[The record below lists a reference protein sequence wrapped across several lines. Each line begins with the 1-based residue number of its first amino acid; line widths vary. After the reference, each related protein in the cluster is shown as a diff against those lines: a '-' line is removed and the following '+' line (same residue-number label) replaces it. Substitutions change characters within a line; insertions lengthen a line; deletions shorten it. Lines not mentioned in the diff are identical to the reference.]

1 MLKKLIKF
9 ISLTIA
15 GILLISGD
23 VLGGYEAVQINGAVL
38 SGVEIGEIAAGVI
51 FVSEVTDTSFAGIL
65 RGTSGKV
72 ITVNWG
78 DGNKEDKTL
87 SGTST
92 DVLIF
97 HNYGKAGNFIIS
109 LTGNLEDLTR
119 IKYDNQ
125 KLSKFYFP
133 STLTS
138 LTYLSLSNTSVT
150 GDISSVSNLTSLTYL
165 SLSNTSVT
173 GDISSVSNLTN
184 LTFLSLYSTSVTGD
198 ISSLNTL
205 TNLTELDLFN
215 SSVTYTTTIIP
226 DSWQVIY
233 VYDLNWDSAT
243 VDQFII
249 DLDTPGRVA
258 DGVLNIA
265 GNNAPRTSASDTALS
280 NLLANGWEVTV
291 NE

>member
-150 GDISSVSNLTSLTYL
+150 GDISSVSNLT
-165 SLSNTSVT
+165 
-173 GDISSVSNLTN
+173 N